1 MDKNVF
7 ATNKQINEVSYRTIN
22 YPTTIPIISTQN
34 RFNINNNMKN
44 SILFHFKTH
53 RPSINNK
60 KDFFFDE
67 DDTKNN
73 ENFKIFMDNLLNK
86 DESSTTLDTKNFL
99 NSDNSCIHSNKQFFL
114 KKINQKNNKYDIKK
128 NLFIKE
134 DDIYYSFQDNKLK
147 NKSSTKINNDFFQFQ
162 YKLKYFLSSVPK
174 KCRKHLIYN
183 KDCKYNNDL
192 EFNNYYDSTNNF
204 LQSFNTE
211 KKNIG
216 INCKMSDYFLKNKKT
231 FINDNIS
238 KLAQTFS
245 LKEIDGKTLNNIET
259 ENIEKKY
266 KKYKKYKNNSFNHIK
281 KCIPE
286 NKIPKIIFF
295 SRNNDKKDKETKHK
309 LNTLKEKAYHFLK
322 DKSTYSLIS
331 KNSYKTNFN
340 EKTELTNYNNNYFSK
355 NSNSPINKLK
365 LIYSNERNIMPF
377 LKIFEKN
384 YKKKMKKKKM
394 NINKNKKSMFSSL
407 KNNYYNNNIKCLTFN
422 NIK

>member
-1 MDKNVF
+1 
-7 ATNKQINEVSYRTIN
+7 
-22 YPTTIPIISTQN
+22 
-34 RFNINNNMKN
+34 
-44 SILFHFKTH
+44 
-53 RPSINNK
+53 
-60 KDFFFDE
+60 
-67 DDTKNN
+67 
-73 ENFKIFMDNLLNK
+73 
-86 DESSTTLDTKNFL
+86 
-99 NSDNSCIHSNKQFFL
+99 
-114 KKINQKNNKYDIKK
+114 
-128 NLFIKE
+128 
-134 DDIYYSFQDNKLK
+134 
-147 NKSSTKINNDFFQFQ
+147 
-162 YKLKYFLSSVPK
+162 
-174 KCRKHLIYN
+174 
-183 KDCKYNNDL
+183 
-192 EFNNYYDSTNNF
+192 
-204 LQSFNTE
+204 
-211 KKNIG
+211 
-216 INCKMSDYFLKNKKT
+216 MSDYFLKNKKT

-259 ENIEKKY
+259 ENIE

-340 EKTELTNYNNNYFSK
+340 EKTELTKYNSNYFSK
-355 NSNSPINKLK
+355 NINSPINKLK

-377 LKIFEKN
+377 LKLFEKN

-394 NINKNKKSMFSSL
+394 NINKNKKNMFSSL
-407 KNNYYNNNIKCLTFN
+407 KNNYYNNNMKCLTFN